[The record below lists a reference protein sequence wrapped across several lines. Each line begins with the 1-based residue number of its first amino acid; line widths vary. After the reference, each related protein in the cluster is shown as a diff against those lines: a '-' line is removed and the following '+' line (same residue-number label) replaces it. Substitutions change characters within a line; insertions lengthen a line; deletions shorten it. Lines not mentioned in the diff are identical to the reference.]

1 MDVWQEDQYPWLK
14 IEKAAIREAVLERR
28 MPYLGLCLGHQL
40 LAAALGGDVG
50 PATTP
55 EIGILDVE
63 TTPAGRNSPFLQGL
77 PALMKCLQWH
87 SSEVQTAPAGAEIL
101 VASAQ
106 CPIQALALGR
116 HAFSVQYHVEITPE
130 TVSDWGVIPAYQAA
144 LEKALGVDALARFD
158 AEAKQH
164 MAGFNRAARQLY
176 QNWMSTV
183 FASR

>member
-1 MDVWQEDQYPWLK
+1 
-14 IEKAAIREAVLERR
+14 
-28 MPYLGLCLGHQL
+28 
-40 LAAALGGDVG
+40 
-50 PATTP
+50 
-55 EIGILDVE
+55 
-63 TTPAGRNSPFLQGL
+63 
-77 PALMKCLQWH
+77 
-87 SSEVQTAPAGAEIL
+87 VQTAPAGAEIL